1 MHMWLKRQL
10 KILYQ
15 SGNVFT
21 SAVLSSASL
30 RDGNLPLFWPPEL
43 SEYSKILFTGIET
56 KTLTLFGRKGKTR
69 SFVLVPLT

>member
-30 RDGNLPLFWPPEL
+30 RDGHLLPFWPPEL
-43 SEYSKILFTGIET
+43 SEYSKILFTGIEI
-56 KTLTLFGRKGKTR
+56 KTLTLEEKARQGH
-69 SFVLVPLT
+69 LYLYL